1 MKPMTNHCR
10 GALLSPDHVRYTR
23 RANVGLPRIILW
35 MLLWMV
41 VPESATA
48 AVDYEALRQL
58 APEARLRQTV
68 GFFSGLGSRVAGYPG
83 AEQAAL
89 HIHRQFRHTGLQDIT
104 FHKYDVSV
112 PVDQGGSLAIEDG
125 PSVRIHGLWPN
136 LVRTSTLPDGG
147 IDGQLIW
154 GGRGEFEDLDG
165 QDVAGNVVVL
175 DFNSGD
181 NWLNTAY
188 LGAAAVVFIEP
199 DSTVYLEGERK
210 FLTMPLD
217 LPRFWVGQDDGRTL
231 RRAIERRK
239 GVAQAHLEYRMDW
252 ERQPAWN
259 VMGMIPGYDPLLK
272 SDVIV
277 LESYYDAMSIVP
289 SLAPGAEQAAGIT
302 ALLELARYFRDHP
315 PARSVLFLATS
326 AHHLALRGVDDFIQR
341 YLRDEDPFIDRMVVR
356 RVVEAALARGLVEE
370 AADGISYRLGKQVFT
385 GKEALVRQVSE
396 TDTVLVRSI
405 VQSSL
410 LEGDQVIQQEA
421 GSWSVRYRDGSD
433 VVHKKFPDRGAL
445 ERELCDDEDL
455 RLGFYREWVDPKVD
469 SLDVKLF
476 ISLDLSTQTDE
487 LGIWNSNSSFYYKR
501 YFAPFGKNFM
511 NYSRQVSRELGYTF
525 RDVLVNGISP
535 EGGKSWETF
544 VPGEISVNSELVL
557 TTGTPALAFVTV
569 NDARFLVD
577 TPLDRPQSVRYD
589 NLARQI
595 RALAGMF
602 HMAFEDPELFPDF
615 KMRLKDTLRSL
626 KTKAMVFPRRSIV
639 PDLPRAGAVG
649 VVRNGK
655 KKSYKGV
662 RGEYFELVDD
672 SGAFYVNRIRVNSV
686 QVEGYYAD
694 PATGRLTYAP
704 DRGIQ
709 GDKSYPMKIA
719 MDWRDKEWMVVLF
732 PSQAFNFFDI
742 VDPRYLTKL
751 SQVTVFDET
760 NTAPVEY
767 GYTIGE
773 GPSAKDEPVGVLFAR
788 PGTRVKMGFGAG
800 LLGFR
805 SLLLNSK
812 NPDDKE
818 QALGQGFEIEE
829 QTSFARTSFLAAR
842 DMWTLDESRMR
853 ELASF
858 AIENQRLNDLHERA
872 KDELEQAEIAFAAK
886 SWSQFVR
893 HTRAAIGLESR
904 AYPDVKGTQNDV
916 VQGII
921 FFMALVLPCAYFAE
935 RLLITASTI
944 QRQILGFSAIFLVI
958 WVILSIVHPAF
969 ELSNPFVILLAFV
982 IFVLAV
988 LVMVIISGR
997 FNEQMKK
1004 LRTEVAVIYD
1014 TDVSRS
1020 SASMTAF
1027 LLGISNMKRR
1037 KLRTMLTFLTLLLLT
1052 FTVLSFTSIQTALR
1066 FNQIERDNEG
1076 LYEGLLI
1083 RSKAW
1088 TPLEESVL
1096 EYAHSN
1102 FGDRASIAARSWY
1115 DNKKKAHI
1123 KMKHE
1128 EHAHNALGVLGLTPE
1143 EVDVTGL
1150 DRALMAGRW
1159 FRPGEEKVVILP
1171 NGMIAAGALDID
1183 IEDVARGDGSVRI
1196 RVFGQQFTVIGVI
1209 NSKRMK
1215 ELKDLDDETMTP
1227 ADFAVTGGQ
1236 AVQEIA
1242 EEEQR
1247 EKQGLEDSKVVI
1259 KPFVHLEPANT
1270 LIMPY
1275 HALRNVGSGNPLL
1288 SVAVR
1293 FHEEVD
1299 ERAEIETFLSR
1310 LAVTLFAGI
1319 RESGDDYVKVSIY
1332 SSLGMTSL
1340 SGMANLFVPILIAA
1354 LIVLNTMMGS
1364 VYERFREIGVYS
1376 SVGLA
1381 PGHIAWLFMAESCVY
1396 AVLGVVAG
1404 YLVGQIMATI
1414 LTKLGVATGFTLN
1427 YSSLSAVLSC
1437 ILVMGVVMLS
1447 TVYPSRKASQ
1457 MAVPDVTRRWR
1468 LPVPDGDDWHF
1479 EFPFTVGGRDV
1490 LGLSVFL
1497 IGYFDSYSEES
1508 IGTFYTDGAKLGRD
1522 DCEFGE
1528 GYTIDM
1534 NIWLAPFDLGVS
1546 QHVVIRAIPE
1556 AEHNIFQIQ
1565 LDIKRLS
1572 GEDASWRRVNQ
1583 RFMNVIRKQ
1592 FLIWRTVDADAK
1604 ETYGNQAQALLSGE
1618 QKTVMSAGVS

>member
-1 MKPMTNHCR
+1 
-10 GALLSPDHVRYTR
+10 
-23 RANVGLPRIILW
+23 
-35 MLLWMV
+35 
-41 VPESATA
+41 
-48 AVDYEALRQL
+48 
-58 APEARLRQTV
+58 
-68 GFFSGLGSRVAGYPG
+68 
-83 AEQAAL
+83 
-89 HIHRQFRHTGLQDIT
+89 
-104 FHKYDVSV
+104 
-112 PVDQGGSLAIEDG
+112 
-125 PSVRIHGLWPN
+125 
-136 LVRTSTLPDGG
+136 
-147 IDGQLIW
+147 
-154 GGRGEFEDLDG
+154 
-165 QDVAGNVVVL
+165 
-175 DFNSGD
+175 
-181 NWLNTAY
+181 
-188 LGAAAVVFIEP
+188 
-199 DSTVYLEGERK
+199 
-210 FLTMPLD
+210 
-217 LPRFWVGQDDGRTL
+217 
-231 RRAIERRK
+231 
-239 GVAQAHLEYRMDW
+239 
-252 ERQPAWN
+252 
-259 VMGMIPGYDPLLK
+259 
-272 SDVIV
+272 
-277 LESYYDAMSIVP
+277 
-289 SLAPGAEQAAGIT
+289 
-302 ALLELARYFRDHP
+302 
-315 PARSVLFLATS
+315 
-326 AHHLALRGVDDFIQR
+326 
-341 YLRDEDPFIDRMVVR
+341 MVVR
-356 RVVEAALARGLVEE
+356 RVVEAALARGLIEE
-370 AADGISYRLGKQVFT
+370 GTDGITYHLGNQVFT
-385 GKEALVRQVSE
+385 GKEALVRHVAE
-396 TDTVLVRSI
+396 TDTTLIRAVVAN
-405 VQSSL
+405 SL
-410 LEGDQVIQQEA
+410 LEGDDLVAESSDGA
-421 GSWSVRYRDGSD
+421 WRVRYRDG
-433 VVHKKFPDRGAL
+433 AETL
-445 ERELCDDEDL
+445 EESFNSRSLLEEELGDDEDL

-469 SLDVKLF
+469 SLAVKLF

-487 LGIWNSNSSFYYKR
+487 LGIWNSNTSFYYKR

-511 NYSRQVSRELGYTF
+511 GYSRKVSRELGYTF

-544 VPGEISVNSELVL
+544 VPGEIAVNSELVL

-577 TPLDRPQSVRYD
+577 TPLDQPHKVRYD

-595 RALAGMF
+595 RALAGML
-602 HMAFEDPELFPDF
+602 HLAFEDPELFPDF
-615 KMRLKDTLRSL
+615 KMRLKDTMRSL
-626 KTKAMVFPRRSIV
+626 KAKTMVFPRRSIV

-662 RGEYFELVDD
+662 RGEYFEVVDD
-672 SGAFYVNRIRVNSV
+672 EGAFYVNRIRVNQV
-686 QVEGYYAD
+686 QIEGYHMD
-694 PATGRLTYAP
+694 PATGRIGYAP

-709 GDKSYPMKIA
+709 GDKAYPMLIK

-732 PSQAFNFFDI
+732 PCEPFNFYDI

-751 SQVTVFDET
+751 AQVTIFDET
-760 NTAPVEY
+760 NSQPVEY

-788 PGTRVKMGFGAG
+788 PDAMIKMGFGAG

-805 SLLLNSK
+805 SLLLNSV
-812 NPDDKE
+812 NPENKE
-818 QALGQGFEIEE
+818 ESLGEGFAMKPG
-829 QTSFARTSFLAAR
+829 TTFARTSYLAAR
-842 DMWTLDESRMR
+842 DMWNLDEARMR
-853 ELASF
+853 ELKGF
-858 AIENQRLNDLHERA
+858 AIENQRLNNLHERA
-872 KDELEQAEIAFAAK
+872 GEELALAGVALESK
-886 SWSQFVR
+886 TWSEFVR
-893 HTRAAIGLESR
+893 HTRSAIGLESR
-904 AYPDVKGTQNDV
+904 AYPDVKATQNDV
-916 VQGII
+916 IQGII

-935 RLLITASTI
+935 RLLITAATI
-944 QRQILGFSAIFLVI
+944 QRQIIGFAGIFLVI
-958 WVILSIVHPAF
+958 WIVLSAVHPAF

-982 IFVLAV
+982 ILVLAI

-1020 SASMTAF
+1020 SASVTAF

-1037 KLRTMLTFLTLLLLT
+1037 KLRTALTFVTLLLLT

-1076 LYEGLLI
+1076 LYEGVLI

-1088 TPLEESVL
+1088 TPMEESVL
-1096 EYAHSN
+1096 EYAQSN
-1102 FGDRASIAARSWY
+1102 FGDRASIAPRSWY
-1115 DNKKKAHI
+1115 ENKTKAHI
-1123 KMKHE
+1123 KMKHG

-1143 EVDVTGL
+1143 ETEVTGL

-1159 FRPGEEKVVILP
+1159 FLPGEEKVCILP
-1171 NGMIAAGALDID
+1171 NEMIAAAALNID
-1183 IEDVARGDGSVRI
+1183 IADVDRRDGSVQI
-1196 RVFGQQFTVIGVI
+1196 RVFGQQFTVIGI
-1209 NSKRMK
+1209 IDSKRMK

-1247 EKQGLEDSKVVI
+1247 EKQGLEDAQVVI

-1270 LIMPY
+1270 LLMPY
-1275 HALRNVGSGNPLL
+1275 HTLRNVGSGNPLQ
-1288 SVAVR
+1288 SVSVR
-1293 FHEEVD
+1293 FDEGVD

-1319 RESGDDYVKVSIY
+1319 KEPGDDYVKVSIY

-1396 AVLGVVAG
+1396 SVLGVVAG
-1404 YLVGQIMATI
+1404 YLTGQIVATALI
-1414 LTKLGVATGFTLN
+1414 AFDLVTGFTLN

-1437 ILVMGVVMLS
+1437 ILVMAVVMLS
-1447 TVYPSRKASQ
+1447 TVYPARKASQ

-1468 LPVPDGDDWHF
+1468 LPAPEGDEWHF

-1490 LGLSVFL
+1490 LGLAVFL

-1508 IGTFYTDGAKLGRD
+1508 IGTFYTDGATLGRLD
-1522 DCEFGE
+1522 SEYGE
-1528 GYTIDM
+1528 AYTIDM

-1546 QHVVIRAIPE
+1546 QHVVIRALPE
-1556 AEHNIFQIQ
+1556 AEHNIYQIQ
-1565 LDIKRLS
+1565 LDIRRMS

-1592 FLIWRTVDADAK
+1592 FLIWRTVDAEAK
-1604 ETYGNQAQALLSGE
+1604 EAYRQQAVELLSE
-1618 QKTVMSAGVS
+1618 QHTEAVSA

>member
-1 MKPMTNHCR
+1 MTNSRRSLTACPILR
-10 GALLSPDHVRYTR
+10 GLQITALLLT
-23 RANVGLPRIILW
+23 L
-35 MLLWMV
+35 
-41 VPESATA
+41 A
-48 AVDYEALRQL
+48 APIAAELDYDALRQL
-58 APEARLRQTV
+58 APEARLRNTV
-68 GFFSGLGSRVAGYPG
+68 GFFSNLGSRVAGYPG

-89 HIHRQFRHTGLQDIT
+89 YINRQFKHTGLHDIT
-104 FHKYDVSV
+104 VHKYDVSV
-112 PVDQGGSLAIEDG
+112 PIDQGGSLNITGG
-125 PSVRIHGLWPN
+125 PSVRLHGLWPN

-147 IDGQLIW
+147 IDGRLIW
-154 GGRGEFEDLDG
+154 GGKGEFKDLDG
-165 QDVAGNVVVL
+165 QDIAGSIVVL

-217 LPRFWVGQDDGRTL
+217 LPRFWISDTDGRAL
-231 RRAIERRK
+231 RQSMDNRPGES
-239 GVAQAHLEYRMDW
+239 AHLEYRMDW

-272 SDVIV
+272 DDVIV
-277 LESYYDAMSIVP
+277 LESYYDAMSVVP

-302 ALLELARYFRDHP
+302 ALLELARYFRQHP

-341 YLRDEDPFIDRMVVR
+341 YLRDEDPFIDRMVIR

-370 AADGISYRLGKQVFT
+370 ATDGISYLLGSQIFT
-385 GKEALVRQVSE
+385 GKEALVRQISE

-405 VQSSL
+405 VESSL
-410 LEGDQVIQQEA
+410 LEGDDLISQQ
-421 GSWSVRYRDGSD
+421 GGGWRLQYRDGAD
-433 VVHKKFPDRGAL
+433 TGHMDFADRDAL
-445 ERELCDDEDL
+445 ERELAEDEDL
-455 RLGFYREWVDPKVD
+455 RLGFYREWVTPKVD
-469 SLDVKLF
+469 SLAVKLF

-511 NYSRQVSRELGYTF
+511 NYSRRVSRELGYDF

-577 TPLDRPQSVRYD
+577 TPLDRERSVRYD

-615 KMRLKDTLRSL
+615 KMRLKDTMRSL
-626 KTKAMVFPRRSIV
+626 KAKAMVFPRRSIV
-639 PDLPRAGAVG
+639 PDLPRAGAIG
-649 VVRNGK
+649 VIRNGK

-662 RGEYFELVDD
+662 RGEYFEIVDGE
-672 SGAFYVNRIRVNSV
+672 GAFFVNRIRVNSV

-694 PATGRLTYAP
+694 PATGRITYAP

-709 GDKSYPMKIA
+709 GDKAYPMKIA

-732 PSQAFNFFDI
+732 PCQAFNFFDI

-773 GPSAKDEPVGVLFAR
+773 GPSAREEPVGVLFAR
-788 PGTRVKMGFGAG
+788 PGSLVKMGFGAG

-812 NPDDKE
+812 DPDDKDA
-818 QALGQGFEIEE
+818 ALGEGFAIEDE
-829 QTSFARTSFLAAR
+829 TSFARTSYLAAR

-853 ELASF
+853 ELAGF
-858 AIENQRLNDLHERA
+858 AIENQRLNNLHARA
-872 KDELEQAEIAFAAK
+872 HDELELADAAFDTK
-886 SWSQFVR
+886 VWSEFVR
-893 HTRAAIGLESR
+893 HTRSAIGLESR

-935 RLLITASTI
+935 RLLITAATI
-944 QRQILGFSAIFLVI
+944 QRQIMGFGGIFLII
-958 WVILSIVHPAF
+958 WIILSIVHPAF
-969 ELSNPFVILLAFV
+969 ELSNPFVILLAFI
-982 IFVLAV
+982 IFVLAI
-988 LVMVIISGR
+988 LVMGIISGR

-1004 LRTEVAVIYD
+1004 LRTEVAVIHD

-1037 KLRTMLTFLTLLLLT
+1037 KLRTVLTFMTLLLLT

-1102 FGDRASIAARSWY
+1102 FGDRASIASRSWY

-1123 KMKHE
+1123 KMKYGVK
-1128 EHAHNALGVLGLTPE
+1128 AHNALGVLGLTPE
-1143 EVDVTGL
+1143 EVEVTGL
-1150 DRALMAGRW
+1150 DRSLMAGRW
-1159 FRPGEEKVVILP
+1159 FRPGEERVVILP
-1171 NGMIAAGALDID
+1171 NEMIAALDID
-1183 IEDVARGDGSVRI
+1183 VDGVARGDGSVSI
-1196 RVFGQQFTVIGVI
+1196 RVFGQQFTVIGIV

-1270 LIMPY
+1270 LLMPY
-1275 HALRNVGSGNPLL
+1275 HTLRNVGSGNPLQ

-1293 FHEEVD
+1293 FHDEVD
-1299 ERAEIETFLSR
+1299 ERAEIEMFLSR

-1319 RESGDDYVKVSIY
+1319 QEPGDDYVKVSIY
-1332 SSLGMTSL
+1332 SSLGITSL

-1396 AVLGVVAG
+1396 SVLGVVAG
-1404 YLVGQIMATI
+1404 YLVGQIMATA
-1414 LTKLGVATGFTLN
+1414 LTQFDVTTGFTLN

-1437 ILVMGVVMLS
+1437 ILVMAVVMLS
-1447 TVYPSRKASQ
+1447 TVYPARKASE

-1468 LPVPDGDDWHF
+1468 LPAPEGDEWHF
-1479 EFPFTVGGRDV
+1479 EFPFTVGGHDV
-1490 LGLSVFL
+1490 LGLCVFL

-1508 IGTFYTDGAKLGRD
+1508 IGTFYTDGAQLGRVGA
-1522 DCEFGE
+1522 EFGE
-1528 GYTIDM
+1528 AYTIDM

-1546 QHVVIRAIPE
+1546 QHVVIKALPE
-1556 AEHNIFQIQ
+1556 AEHGIFQIQ
-1565 LDIKRLS
+1565 LDIQRLS

-1592 FLIWRTVDADAK
+1592 FLIWRTVDAGAK
-1604 ETYGNQAQALLSGE
+1604 EAYREQAQALL
-1618 QKTVMSAGVS
+1618 AGDQTEITAAKVS

>member
-1 MKPMTNHCR
+1 MEPIPNPPKGRHLDVIMRDAVKRMCVM
-10 GALLSPDHVRYTR
+10 ALL
-23 RANVGLPRIILW
+23 
-35 MLLWMV
+35 LLMV
-41 VPESATA
+41 VPA
-48 AVDYEALRQL
+48 AGEVDYDALREL
-58 APEARLRQTV
+58 APEARLRKTV

-89 HIHRQFRHTGLQDIT
+89 HVHRQFRHIDLHNIT

-112 PVDQGGSLAIEDG
+112 PIDHGGSLEVAGG
-125 PSVRIHGLWPN
+125 PSVRLHGLWPN

-147 IDGQLIW
+147 IDGPLIW
-154 GGRGEFEDLDG
+154 GGKGEFEDLDG
-165 QDVAGNVVVL
+165 QDVAGSVVVL

-188 LGAAAVVFIEP
+188 LGASAVVFIEP
-199 DSTVYLEGERK
+199 DSTVYLEGEHK

-217 LPRFWVGQDDGRTL
+217 MPRFWVSGSDGQAL
-231 RRAIERRK
+231 REVIDRQSVPAT
-239 GVAQAHLEYRMDW
+239 AHLEYRMDW

-272 SDVIV
+272 DDVIV
-277 LESYYDAMSIVP
+277 LESYYDAMSVVP
-289 SLAPGAEQAAGIT
+289 SIAPGAEQAAGIT
-302 ALLELARYFRDHP
+302 ALLELAHYFREHP

-341 YLRDEDPFIDRMVVR
+341 YLRDEDPFIDRMVIR
-356 RVVEAALARGLVEE
+356 RVVEAALSQGLIEE
-370 AADGISYRLGKQVFT
+370 AADGVSYRLGNQMFT
-385 GKEALVRQVSE
+385 GKEALVRHVSDV
-396 TDTVLVRSI
+396 DTVLVRSI
-405 VQSSL
+405 VESSIRAGEDIIGQ
-410 LEGDQVIQQEA
+410 EGDT
-421 GSWSVRYRDGSD
+421 WRLRYRDGAEISERAFSD
-433 VVHKKFPDRGAL
+433 RHGL
-445 ERELCDDEDL
+445 EQELGDDEDL

-511 NYSRQVSRELGYTF
+511 GYSRQVSRELGYTF

-577 TPLDRPQSVRYD
+577 TPLDRPQKVHYA
-589 NLARQI
+589 NLGRQI

-626 KTKAMVFPRRSIV
+626 KAKAMVFPRRSIV
-639 PDLPRAGAVG
+639 PDLAREGAVG
-649 VVRNGK
+649 VIRNGK

-662 RGEYFELVDD
+662 RGEYFEVVDD
-672 SGAFYVNRIRVNSV
+672 AGAFYVNRIRVNSV
-686 QVEGYYAD
+686 QVEGYYSD
-694 PATGRLTYAP
+694 PATGHITYAP

-709 GDKSYPMKIA
+709 GDKAYPMKIA

-732 PSQAFNFFDI
+732 PCQAFNFFDI

-773 GPSAKDEPVGVLFAR
+773 GPSAQDEPVGVLFAR
-788 PGTRVKMGFGAG
+788 PGSLVKMGFGAG

-805 SLLLNSK
+805 SLLLNSD
-812 NPDDKE
+812 NPEDKGE
-818 QALGQGFEIEE
+818 ALGAGFAIEDE
-829 QTSFARTSFLAAR
+829 TSFARTSYLAAR

-853 ELASF
+853 ELAGF
-858 AIENQRLNDLHERA
+858 AIENERLNNLHGKAKEELDLGEA
-872 KDELEQAEIAFAAK
+872 AFDDK
-886 SWSQFVR
+886 QWSQFVR

-904 AYPDVKGTQNDV
+904 AYPDVKDTQNDV

-935 RLLITASTI
+935 RLLITAATI
-944 QRQILGFSAIFLVI
+944 QRQIMGFGAIFIVI

-969 ELSNPFVILLAFV
+969 ELSNPFVILLAF
-982 IFVLAV
+982 IILVLAI
-988 LVMVIISGR
+988 LVMWIISGR

-1037 KLRTMLTFLTLLLLT
+1037 KLRTVLTFLTLLLLT

-1076 LYEGLLI
+1076 LYEGILI

-1102 FGDRASIAARSWY
+1102 FGDRASIAPRSWY

-1123 KMKHE
+1123 KMKYGPN
-1128 EHAHNALGVLGLTPE
+1128 AHNALGVLGLTPD
-1143 EVDVTGL
+1143 EVNVTGL

-1159 FRPGEEKVVILP
+1159 FNEGEEKVVILP
-1171 NGMIAAGALDID
+1171 SEMIAAAALNID
-1183 IEDVARGDGSVRI
+1183 AADVARGDGSVQI
-1196 RVFGQQFTVIGVI
+1196 RVFGDQFTVIGI
-1209 NSKRMK
+1209 ISSKRMK

-1270 LIMPY
+1270 LLMPY
-1275 HALRNVGSGNPLL
+1275 HSLRNVGSGNPLQ
-1288 SVAVR
+1288 SVGVR

-1319 RESGDDYVKVSIY
+1319 QERGDDYVKVSIY

-1404 YLVGQIMATI
+1404 YLVGQIMATL
-1414 LTKLGVATGFTLN
+1414 LTKLDVATGFTLN

-1437 ILVMGVVMLS
+1437 ILVMAVVMLS

-1490 LGLSVFL
+1490 LGLNVFL

-1508 IGTFYTDGAKLGRD
+1508 IGTFYTDGAKLGRV
-1522 DCEFGE
+1522 ESEYGE

-1546 QHVVIRAIPE
+1546 QHVIIRALPE
-1556 AEHNIFQIQ
+1556 AEHNIFQIE
-1565 LDIKRLS
+1565 LDIQRLS

-1592 FLIWRTVDADAK
+1592 FLIWRTVDAEAK
-1604 ETYGNQAQALLSGE
+1604 ESYRDQAKALLSGE
-1618 QKTVMSAGVS
+1618 QQAVSSAGVS